1 MGAKQRIASRQIS
14 IVVAWFAIVALL
26 VLGIALKDVS
36 IAIGAA
42 VAAVWAL
49 CFGFPTSAADRT

>member
-1 MGAKQRIASRQIS
+1 MSAKQWVASRQIW
-14 IVVAWFAIVALL
+14 ILVAWLAIAALT

-36 IAIGAA
+36 IAIGAG

-49 CFGFPTSAADRT
+49 CFGFPVSAADRT

>member
-1 MGAKQRIASRQIS
+1 MSAKRRITRRQIS
-14 IVVAWFAIVALL
+14 ILVAWFAIAALMA
-26 VLGIALKDVS
+26 LGIALKDVS

-49 CFGFPTSAADRT
+49 GFGFPTSAADRT